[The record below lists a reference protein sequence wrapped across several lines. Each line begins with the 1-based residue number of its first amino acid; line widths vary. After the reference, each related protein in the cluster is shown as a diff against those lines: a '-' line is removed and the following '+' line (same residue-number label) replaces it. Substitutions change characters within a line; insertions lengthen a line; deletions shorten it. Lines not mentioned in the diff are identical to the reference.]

1 MHDIRA
7 IGARVRQARI
17 DKDLGFQEVA
27 DKMGWSYWDYRSLEN
42 GWLLMSFNDMTK
54 LASILGT
61 TEEALLEPIPD
72 EEYKKMILGLN
83 REEISSVELLD
94 AILDRLENIMMVE
107 IARVEERLESS
118 FITQQKELTH
128 KTCGVLD
135 ISDEEG
141 ELPF

>member
-1 MHDIRA
+1 MHDTRA
-7 IGARVRQARI
+7 IGARVREARI
-17 DKDLGFQEVA
+17 NKDMKFQEIA

-42 GWLLMSFNDMTK
+42 GWLLMSFNDMDK
-54 LASILGT
+54 LATILGT
-61 TEEALLEPIPD
+61 TSEKLLEPIPD
-72 EEYKKMILGLN
+72 DEYKKMILGVN
-83 REEISSVELLD
+83 KKINGVELLD
-94 AILDRLENIMMVE
+94 AILDRLENMMMVE

-118 FITQQKELTH
+118 FISKQKELTR

>member
-17 DKDLGFQEVA
+17 DKDLGFQEVS
-27 DKMGWSYWDYRSLEN
+27 DKMGLSYLDYRSLEN
-42 GWLLMSFNDMTK
+42 GQLLISFNDIIK

-61 TEEALLEPIPD
+61 TEEALLDPIPD
-72 EEYKKMILGLN
+72 DEYKKMILGVDK
-83 REEISSVELLD
+83 EINGVELLD
-94 AILDRLENIMMVE
+94 AILDRLENMVMVE

-118 FITQQKELTH
+118 FITRQKELTH

-135 ISDEEG
+135 IADEEG

>member
-1 MHDIRA
+1 
-7 IGARVRQARI
+7 
-17 DKDLGFQEVA
+17 
-27 DKMGWSYWDYRSLEN
+27 
-42 GWLLMSFNDMTK
+42 MSFNDMTK

-83 REEISSVELLD
+83 KEEISSVELLD
-94 AILDRLENIMMVE
+94 AILDRVENIMMVE

>member
-17 DKDLGFQEVA
+17 DKNLKFQEVA
-27 DKMGWSYWDYRSLEN
+27 DKMGWSYWAYRSLEN

-72 EEYKKMILGLN
+72 EEYKKMILDLN

-94 AILDRLENIMMVE
+94 AILDRVENIMMVE
-107 IARVEERLESS
+107 IARVEERLKSS